1 MCRSVPQMVA
11 VSILTIA
18 SVGCW
23 IVGSLLLSHRL
34 SAGPWYMSAFT
45 TLLRNADRHAR
56 QHHDYETEGRQNNRG
71 ASAARACG
79 PAEYEI
85 CARLVLPCGDGS
97 RQRRPKVGIHPL
109 GHLR

>member
-56 QHHDYETEGRQNNRG
+56 QHHDYETEGRQNHRG
-71 ASAARACG
+71 ARRPARVGRRNMRYAPAQYFPVAMARASAG
-79 PAEYEI
+79 PRSASTRW
-85 CARLVLPCGDGS
+85 AT
-97 RQRRPKVGIHPL
+97 
-109 GHLR
+109 